1 MAQRLFFRQQSFPMV
16 SHQQKIQHLFLRA
29 GFGETPAV
37 IRQKQNSSID
47 KIVDELF
54 NQSKQFRS
62 LNYLEDPIQGQKV
75 SNFKVLIAILRAP
88 EQARQLNLEW
98 LDMFATTSGPL
109 REKMT
114 YFWHDHFA
122 TSTQFAWLM
131 QVQNNMLRKNALGKF
146 GKLLHAVA
154 KDPAMILF
162 LNNQQNKKDHPNENF
177 AREVMELFTL
187 GEGNLYTEKDIKEAA
202 RAFTGWT
209 VNKKG
214 QFEFVADE
222 HDTGEKEFL
231 GRKGNF
237 TGEEILNI
245 LLEEKQTAK
254 YICTKIYKEFVNEEP
269 DDAIINSLSD
279 EFYTSGYDISKLMR
293 SIFISD
299 WFYEEKNIG
308 SRIASP
314 VELIVRY
321 KKMIGL
327 DFKDR
332 KNMSGLQKILGQV
345 LFFPPNVAGWPGGR
359 TWVDSST
366 LAMRMNMPVRII
378 NGGGFD
384 IRPKPEFEDAP
395 EDEAMLKTKKKAE
408 VISDWTKFVS
418 VFKNVKEDALTDTLL
433 TFLIQCPT
441 HDIDKSL
448 FEKYVDHSTIE
459 NRIISTA
466 GIIMS
471 LPEFQLI

>member
-1 MAQRLFFRQQSFPMV
+1 MV

-37 IRQKQNSSID
+37 IKQKQNHTIE
-47 KIVDELF
+47 KITDELF
-54 NQSKQFRS
+54 AQTKQFRS
-62 LNYLEDPIQGQKV
+62 LNYLEDPVSGKNV
-75 SNFKVLIAILRAP
+75 SNIRLLLMLLRAP
-88 EQARQLNLEW
+88 EQARQLNVEW
-98 LDMFATTSGPL
+98 LDMLASGNAPL

-114 YFWHDHFA
+114 FFWHDHFA

-131 QVQNNMLRKNALGKF
+131 QVQNNTLRKNALGKF

-154 KDPAMILF
+154 KDPAMIVF

-187 GEGNLYTEKDIKEAA
+187 GEGNVYTEKDIREAA

-214 QFEFVADE
+214 QFEFVSKD
-222 HDTGEKEFL
+222 HDAGEKEFL

-237 TGEEILNI
+237 NGDEILNI

-254 YICTKIYKEFVNEEP
+254 YITTKIYKEFVNEEP
-269 DDAIINSLSD
+269 EEDIIDQLAE
-279 EFYTSGYDISKLMR
+279 EFFASEYDISKLMR

-299 WFYEEKNIG
+299 WFYDEKNIG

-321 KKMIGL
+321 KKLIGL

-332 KNMSGLQKILGQV
+332 KNMPGLQKVLGQV
-345 LFFPPNVAGWPGGR
+345 LFFPPNVAGWPGGK

-366 LAMRMNMPVRII
+366 LALRMNMPARII

-395 EDEAMLKTKKKAE
+395 EDEAMLKTKKRAE
-408 VISDWTKFVS
+408 IISDWTKFVA
-418 VFKNVKEDALTDTLL
+418 VFKNVKEADLTDTMIGY
-433 TFLIQCPT
+433 LIQCPT
-441 HDIDKSL
+441 QNIDKSL
-448 FEKYVDHSTIE
+448 IEKYVDHSSDE

>member
-1 MAQRLFFRQQSFPMV
+1 MI
-16 SHQQKIQHLFLRA
+16 SHQQKVQHLYLRA

-37 IRQKQNSSID
+37 IKEKMNSSIE
-47 KIVDELF
+47 KLVDDLF
-54 NQSKQFRS
+54 ARSKQFQS
-62 LNYLEDPIQGQKV
+62 LHYLEDPVKGQNV
-75 SNFKVLIAILRAP
+75 SNFRVLIMLLRAP

-98 LDMFATTSGPL
+98 LDILATSPAQL

-131 QVQNNMLRKNALGKF
+131 QVQNNTFRKNALGKF

-154 KDPAMILF
+154 KDPAMIVY

-214 QFEFVADE
+214 QFEIEEKE
-222 HDTGEKEFL
+222 HDEGEKEFL

-237 TGEEILNI
+237 NGEDIINI
-245 LLEEKQTAK
+245 LLEEKQTAR
-254 YICTKIYKEFVNEEP
+254 YVTTKIYKEFVNEDP
-269 DDAIINSLSD
+269 DEAIINTLAD
-279 EFYTSGYDISKLMR
+279 EFYESGYDISKLMR
-293 SIFISD
+293 SIFVSD
-299 WFYEEKNIG
+299 WFYDEKNVG

-321 KKMIGL
+321 KKLIAL
-327 DFKDR
+327 DFKDG
-332 KNMSGLQKILGQV
+332 KNMSGLQKLLGQV
-345 LFFPPNVAGWPGGR
+345 LFFPPNVAGWPGGK

-378 NGGGFD
+378 KGGGFD
-384 IRPKPEFEDAP
+384 IRPKPEYEDAP
-395 EDEAMLKTKKKAE
+395 EDENMLKTKKKAE
-408 VISDWTKFVS
+408 VISDWTPV
-418 VFKNVKEDALTDTLL
+418 VNTFKHVKEDALTDTMMAH
-433 TFLIQCPT
+433 FIQCSP
-441 HDIDKSL
+441 DKIDKSMM
-448 FEKYVDHSTIE
+448 EKYIDHSTLE
-459 NRIISTA
+459 KRIISTA
-466 GIIMS
+466 GVLMS